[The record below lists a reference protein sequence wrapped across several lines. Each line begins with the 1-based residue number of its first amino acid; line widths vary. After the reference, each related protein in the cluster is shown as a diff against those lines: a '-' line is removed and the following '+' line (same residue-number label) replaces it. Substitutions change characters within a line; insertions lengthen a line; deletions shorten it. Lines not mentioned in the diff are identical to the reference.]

1 MQSEDGIRDAHELLE
16 FRRVLF
22 RSGSRHVFPTHGK
35 LADIALRDPAMP
47 IGFELGAAGAAG
59 NLLRD
64 HRAAAS
70 YRVEGRKHACQLPH
84 GIRDSKTSPR
94 DTAPRCC
101 DSSGVGWNPARMRTI
116 WCRMCS
122 AAWPDRI
129 WPRSPISRVMFSD
142 RKSTRLNS

>member
-1 MQSEDGIRDAHELLE
+1 MV
-16 FRRVLF
+16 RRPPRSTRTDTLFPYTTLF
-22 RSGSRHVFPTHGK
+22 RSNLSGSKHVFPTHGK

-47 IGFELGAAGAAG
+47 IRFELGAAGAAG

-70 YRVEGRKHACQLPH
+70 YRVEGRKHACPLPH

-101 DSSGVGWNPARMRTI
+101 DSSGVGWNPARMRPI
-116 WCRMCS
+116 WVRICS
-122 AAWPDRI
+122 TAWPDR
-129 WPRSPISRVMFSD
+129 D
-142 RKSTRLNS
+142 RKSRVSGKRVSVRLD